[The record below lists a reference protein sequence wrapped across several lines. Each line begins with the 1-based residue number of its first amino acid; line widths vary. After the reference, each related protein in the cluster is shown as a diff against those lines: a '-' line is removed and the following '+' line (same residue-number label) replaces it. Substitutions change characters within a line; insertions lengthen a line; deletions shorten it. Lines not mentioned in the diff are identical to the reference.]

1 MRVRGRHTGWRWAC
15 GTESRPIAEDAATQT
30 VCMGAAEV
38 LRGQGIEGFGS
49 NAGLEQE
56 ISEGG
61 VDVSRA

>member
-1 MRVRGRHTGWRWAC
+1 MC
-15 GTESRPIAEDAATQT
+15 GTESRPIAEDAATET

-38 LRGQGIEGFGS
+38 LRGQGFEGFGS

-56 ISEGG
+56 IVEISEGG

>member
-1 MRVRGRHTGWRWAC
+1 
-15 GTESRPIAEDAATQT
+15 
-30 VCMGAAEV
+30 MGAAEV

-61 VDVSRA
+61 VDVSSA